1 MEKYPK
7 TVKLKNNKE
16 VIIRHFKE
24 EDMDMLINFFQ
35 ALPLK
40 QRMYLRIDVMKKQN
54 ILRRYGNIDHD
65 RMYPVIALDN
75 NKIIA
80 EGTIFRFEFGWKR
93 KLGEIRVVVAE
104 DYQRLGL
111 GSILTRELFLYAVT
125 TDLVKVQAEVMDT
138 QEAALAAFKRIGFK
152 EEAVLKKHVTD
163 RNDDRRDL
171 IIMTL
176 DIEDMWRVMDDFV
189 QDRFYVT

>member
-24 EDMDMLINFFQ
+24 EDTDMLINFFQ

-163 RNDDRRDL
+163 RNDNRRDL

>member
-7 TVKLKNNKE
+7 TVKLKNGKE
-16 VIIRHFKE
+16 VIIRNFE
-24 EDMDMLINFFQ
+24 EKDMDMLVNFFQ
-35 ALPLK
+35 SLPLK

-54 ILRRYGNIDHD
+54 LLRRYGNIDHD

-75 NKIIA
+75 NKIIG

-111 GSILTRELFLYAVT
+111 GSVLTRELFLYAVT

-152 EEAVLKKHVTD
+152 EEAVLKNHVTD
-163 RNDDRRDL
+163 RDDNRRDL

>member
-7 TVKLKNNKE
+7 TVKLKNGKE

-24 EDMDMLINFFQ
+24 EDMDMLVNFFQ

-54 ILRRYGNIDHD
+54 ILRRYGNIDHE

-125 TDLVKVQAEVMDT
+125 TDLLKVQAEIMET
-138 QEAALAAFKRIGFK
+138 QKAALAAFKRIGFK
-152 EEAVLKKHVTD
+152 QEAALKNHVTD
-163 RNDDRRDL
+163 INDNRRDL

>member
-111 GSILTRELFLYAVT
+111 GSVLTRELFLYAVT

-163 RNDDRRDL
+163 RKDNRRDL

>member
-163 RNDDRRDL
+163 RNDNRRDL